1 MADAYPWGSQSPAKR
16 VSALEGNIVANDK
29 KRSAAIESHKARI
42 AEIDEADR
50 QFRSDLKAANIIVD
64 RERREAT
71 SAAAAKVLDRIIGSA
86 NSDVDIDDAIRSG
99 EFEKIVMKAIADAAA
114 AKAKPKAKAK
124 PEAEQTAAGDTGGTG
139 SQDGESG
146 TGQG

>member
-16 VSALEGNIVANDK
+16 VSALESNIQANDR
-29 KRSAAIESHKARI
+29 KRAAAIESHKARI

-50 QFRSDLKAANIIVD
+50 QFRSDLKAANVIVD

-99 EFEKIVMKAIADAAA
+99 EFEKLVMKAIADAAA
-114 AKAKPKAKAK
+114 AKAKPKGKAK
-124 PEAEQTAAGDTGGTG
+124 PDADPAEATPPAG